1 MKLLQVLYTFSQV
14 VVLRICL
21 SKLRLTCIIVA
32 HHHVQAHDSLTVF
45 IVVTFCF
52 AVSQP
57 SSAIEI
63 HADPQVIVE
72 NGTAG
77 ILRCTF
83 TSSEVVQSTTTVT
96 WSFQSN
102 QPDSKFFKSPYV
114 VSPPTNHPFCT
125 LGFPQLKDS
134 FLRLYHLHRMKNS
147 SGSQPAPRKR
157 CVFNN

>member
-1 MKLLQVLYTFSQV
+1 MLQ
-14 VVLRICL
+14 
-21 SKLRLTCIIVA
+21 CISA
-32 HHHVQAHDSLTVF
+32 DHHHVRAHGSLTAL
-45 IVVTFCF
+45 IVVATFYF

-63 HADPQVIVE
+63 HADSQVIVE

-102 QPDSKFFKSPYV
+102 QPDSKFSKSPHL
-114 VSPPTNHPFCT
+114 VSPLANHLFYT
-125 LGFPQLKDS
+125 
-134 FLRLYHLHRMKNS
+134 
-147 SGSQPAPRKR
+147 
-157 CVFNN
+157 